1 VLLVFAVAV
10 GAAVAVLLSH
20 RREEGASGWAWF
32 TIWAIVSGLFVL
44 ALLGGFTIGIFIAPF
59 AVASFL
65 WVDKRA
71 PHGAEA
77 LGSLVGLG
85 ATLILLGQVPGWTYA
100 YVAGVVS
107 ILAGICGFAAALTR
121 RERLTS
127 GAA

>member
-1 VLLVFAVAV
+1 VLLVFAIAV
-10 GAAVAVLLSH
+10 GAAVAVVVSH

-32 TIWAIVSGLFVL
+32 TLWAIVSGLFVL
-44 ALLGGFTIGIFIAPF
+44 SLVGGFTIGVLIAPF
-59 AVASFL
+59 AVASFF
-65 WVDKRA
+65 WVDRRV

-85 ATLILLGQVPGWTYA
+85 ANLVLLGQVEGWPLAYA
-100 YVAGVVS
+100 AGAAS
-107 ILAGICGFAAALTR
+107 ILAGICGFSAALTR